1 MRITYKGDYAL
12 KIILDLAEHY
22 YSEKKLVQMKEISKR
37 QDIPLKYL
45 EQIVLVLKGAGY
57 IRSRRGPEGGLIL
70 SRPPEKIK
78 VGEII
83 RLMDGTTSPITC
95 ISKTEPS
102 KCRDIDRCPFV
113 DMWLDIRNYTNK
125 IVDNTT
131 FADLVKKL
139 EEKISKKTLDY
150 VI

>member
-12 KIILDLAEHY
+12 KILLDLSLRY
-22 YSEKKLVQMKEISKR
+22 GKGLVQVKDISRR

-45 EQIVLVLKGAGY
+45 GQIILTLKGAGY
-57 IRSRRGPEGGLIL
+57 IQSKRGHDGGVALAK
-70 SRPPEKIK
+70 SPGRIK

-95 ISKTEPS
+95 VSRSEPS
-102 KCRDIDRCPFV
+102 KCGYAKACPFRPLWSEV
-113 DMWLDIRNYTNK
+113 RDSINL

-131 FADLVKKL
+131 FEDMAKRCA
-139 EEKISKKTLDY
+139 EYSKEYSDY
-150 VI
+150 SI